1 MSYANALSKNIVK
14 TPMVFKKLPDEKI
27 LFVID
32 SYALSKLDIDFNTN
46 KMEPMSSLAVIQE
59 AYKLFALQKNCLQNN
74 YFGICILTSQSYKM
88 IMDFTTN
95 INKIIET
102 LNSISIQNDKSEI
115 ASYDFGPL
123 LRYVGEL
130 RILHKDCILRVIMT
144 YNRDDCFPIIDPLDR
159 NTFNLFCSSTFY
171 FDIVYVC
178 EKNIEHDSTAQNIYG
193 KLALLCNAWSY
204 KACVQRKPI
213 SIINGI
219 VSLLPNPQLRKAQ
232 N

>member
-1 MSYANALSKNIVK
+1 MSYANALTKNMGK
-14 TPMVFKKLPDEKI
+14 TSMVFKKLPDEKI

-32 SYALSKLDIDFNTN
+32 SYALSKLDIEFST
-46 KMEPMSSLAVIQE
+46 KRMESMSSLAVIQE
-59 AYKLFALQKNCLQNN
+59 AYRFFTIQKNRFQNN
-74 YFGICILTSQSYKM
+74 YFGICILTPHSFDM

-95 INKIIET
+95 INKVIEK
-102 LNSISIQNDKSEI
+102 LYSISIQNDKPEI

-130 RILHKDCILRVIMT
+130 RNMHKDGIFRIIMT

-159 NTFNLFCSSTFY
+159 NTFNVFCSSTFY

-178 EKNIEHDSTAQNIYG
+178 EKNIEHDTTLQNIYG
-193 KLALLCNAWSY
+193 KLALLCNAWSF
-204 KACVQRKPI
+204 KLCVQRKPM

-219 VSLLPNPQLRKAQ
+219 VSLLPNPQIRELQ